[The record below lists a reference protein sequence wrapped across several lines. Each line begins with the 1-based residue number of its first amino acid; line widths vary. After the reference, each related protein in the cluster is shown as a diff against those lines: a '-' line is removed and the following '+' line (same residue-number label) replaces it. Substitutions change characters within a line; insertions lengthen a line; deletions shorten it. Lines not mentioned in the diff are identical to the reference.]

1 MADISAQDVAALR
14 KATGAG
20 MMDCKQALEA
30 SEGDLDSAMD
40 WLRAKGLGKAGKLGE
55 REATE
60 GAVDA
65 IVDGADGNGTGGQ
78 VGVIVEVN
86 CNTDFVAKGAE
97 FTGMVSRLAEL
108 VATRGDGDVA
118 ALPFEGSTVGE
129 TLQQLAA
136 KLGENVTLGRVVRFE
151 TGAEGVI
158 DAYKHV
164 QNDRGT
170 IGVLVE
176 LGGVDANDP
185 ESLAVAHEIAL
196 HVSFAAPAYLTREEV
211 PESVLERE
219 RAVIEEKS
227 RNEGVPEAKLQGA
240 VQGRL
245 NAFYRDVVLLEQPSV
260 KDPKVSIKQLLAGLG
275 ADAAIRRFAR
285 VKVGEE

>member
-1 MADISAQDVAALR
+1 MPDISAQDVAALR

-30 SEGDLDSAMD
+30 SEGDLDAAMD

-60 GAVDA
+60 GAVEA
-65 IVDGADGNGTGGQ
+65 IVEGN
-78 VGVIVEVN
+78 VGVIVEVS
-86 CNTDFVAKGAE
+86 CNTDFVAKGAD
-97 FTGMVSRLAEL
+97 FTGLVSGLAAL
-108 VATRGDGDVA
+108 VAANGDADVA
-118 ALPFEGSTVGE
+118 SLPFEGSTVGE
-129 TLQQLAA
+129 ALQQLAA
-136 KLGENVTLGRVVRFE
+136 KLGENVALGRVVRFE
-151 TGAEGVI
+151 TGDDGLI

-176 LGGVDANDP
+176 LGGVDPADADAA
-185 ESLAVAHEIAL
+185 SVAHEIAL
-196 HVSFAAPAYLTREEV
+196 HVSFAAPGYLTRDEV
-211 PESVLERE
+211 PEAVVERE

-227 RNEGVPEAKLQGA
+227 RNEGVPDAKLQGA

-260 KDPKVSIKQLLAGLG
+260 RDPKMSIKQLLATLG
-275 ADAAIRRFAR
+275 GDASVRRFAR
-285 VKVGEE
+285 VKVGED

>member
-20 MMDCKQALEA
+20 MMDCKQALE
-30 SEGDLDSAMD
+30 SSDGDLDTEMD

-55 REATE
+55 REANE
-60 GAVDA
+60 GAVEA
-65 IVDGADGNGTGGQ
+65 LVDGN

-86 CNTDFVAKGAE
+86 CNTDFVAKGAD
-97 FTGMVSRLAEL
+97 FTGTVAALAKL
-108 VATRGDGDVA
+108 VASNGETDIA
-118 ALPFEGSTVGE
+118 SLPFEGSTVGE

-151 TGAEGVI
+151 TGADGVL
-158 DAYKHV
+158 DAYKHI

-176 LGGVDANDP
+176 LGGVEAGNA
-185 ESLAVAHEIAL
+185 EAQAVAHEIAL
-196 HVSFAAPAYLTREEV
+196 HVSFAAPGYLTREEV
-211 PESVLERE
+211 PAAVLDRE

-245 NAFYRDVVLLEQPSV
+245 NAFYKDVVLLEQPSV
-260 KDPKVSIKQLLAGLG
+260 KDPKVSIGKLVESLG
-275 ADAAIRRFAR
+275 ADASVRRFAR
-285 VKVGEE
+285 VKAGED